1 MLCIFPY
8 SYTFLLRKETM
19 AAAAPLNFVLFGG
32 TFDPIHEGHV
42 GLVRGLLQR
51 ADIDRIFLVPAAQNP
66 FKGAEAHLPA
76 QLRLE
81 LASRA
86 VAGICGAA
94 VLDLELMRGGPSYT
108 METVAALASQYPDAH
123 LKLAMGWDVYES
135 FRDWRSAAELLELAS
150 LLVVLR
156 QGSATP
162 GSGKSRQWLAG
173 LPPRW
178 RDRLRMGA
186 NGVARQP
193 QGRTVVEF
201 VNLRL
206 PRMSSSQVRAKR
218 DLSMVPAEAR
228 KLLEQYWA
236 RERARG
242 A

>member
-19 AAAAPLNFVLFGG
+19 AACAPLNFVLFGG
-32 TFDPIHEGHV
+32 TFDPIHEGHL

-51 ADIDRIFLVPAAQNP
+51 ADIERIFLVPAAQNP
-66 FKGAEAHLPA
+66 LKGAEAHLPA

-81 LASRA
+81 MASRA
-86 VAGICGAA
+86 VAGLCGAT
-94 VLDLELMRGGPSYT
+94 VLDLELVRGGPSYT
-108 METVAALASQYPDAH
+108 METVAALASQYPGAQ

-135 FRDWRSAAELLELAS
+135 FRDWRGAAELLELAS

-162 GSGKSRQWLAG
+162 GSRKSHQWLAG
-173 LPPRW
+173 LPPQW
-178 RDRLRMGA
+178 RDRLRMGS
-186 NGVARQP
+186 NGLAREP

-201 VNLRL
+201 INLRL
-206 PRMSSSQVRAKR
+206 PRVSSSQIRAKR
-218 DLSMVPAEAR
+218 DLSQVPAEAR

-236 RERARG
+236 RERTQ
-242 A
+242 